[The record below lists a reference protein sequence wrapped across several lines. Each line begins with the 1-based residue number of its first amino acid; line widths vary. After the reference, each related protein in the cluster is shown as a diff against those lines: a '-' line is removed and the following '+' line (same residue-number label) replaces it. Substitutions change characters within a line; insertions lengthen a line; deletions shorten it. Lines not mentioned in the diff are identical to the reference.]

1 MELEHVKLW
10 HERAR
15 PVPEDKDF
23 HIQLGCH
30 LEEIVEMLDCFDF
43 EKEGGVSELRYHLN
57 RLSNTLKNGHSR
69 PGVKDRKGLL
79 DALADQIVT
88 GVGVAHCVG
97 LNISE
102 GVRRVNISNWSKFDS
117 DGQPLRHQNGKIA
130 KGPDYKEPDL
140 EGLY

>member
-1 MELEHVKLW
+1 MTIKLTSDGAAVVDTLNKW
-10 HERAR
+10 IKINSDSPRGS
-15 PVPEDKDF
+15 KL
-23 HIQLGCH
+23 QL
-30 LEEIVEMLDCFDF
+30 I
-43 EKEGGVSELRYHLN
+43 
-57 RLSNTLKNGHSR
+57 
-69 PGVKDRKGLL
+69 DRKS
-79 DALADQIVT
+79 
-88 GVGVAHCVG
+88 GVAHCVG